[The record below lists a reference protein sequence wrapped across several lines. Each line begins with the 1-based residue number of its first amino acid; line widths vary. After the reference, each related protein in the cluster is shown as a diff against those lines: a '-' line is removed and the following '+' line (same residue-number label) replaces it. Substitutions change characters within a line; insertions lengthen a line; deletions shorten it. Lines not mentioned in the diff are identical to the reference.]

1 MVEKRLM
8 LAEGRSVPMED
19 GSAWPAEGAPV
30 EVTLYIRRRIRDG
43 DLVDAPESI
52 AADAP
57 AIASDEPEILDPP
70 RQPPEGPAAE
80 PPHAPENAPGRKGR
94 KGDR

>member
-19 GSAWPAEGAPV
+19 GSAWPAEGATV
-30 EVTLYIRRRIRDG
+30 EVTLYIRRRLRDG
-43 DLVDAPESI
+43 DLVEAS
-52 AADAP
+52 AAVVTA
-57 AIASDEPEILDPP
+57 DEPEMLDPP
-70 RQPPEGPAAE
+70 RQPGEPAAE
-80 PPHAPENAPGRKGR
+80 PPAAPETASGRKGR